1 MFMDIS
7 NSYQEELC
15 ASPYFCCMEQFFT
28 IYLNERPL
36 ILCPRQRDIPT
47 EYKDAP
53 VCPNP
58 DAAAI
63 SQTLQ
68 ALESGEIASAVFVQ
82 ADTQRLLEAIKQH
95 FKVLVAAGGLITNPE
110 GEILL
115 MFRRGKWDL
124 PKGKLDEG
132 ETLEECAVREVQE
145 ETGLQEVELKK
156 HLITTCH
163 TYDDGHTRRATLKVT
178 DWYLLTAPGNQK
190 LVPQTV
196 EQITKIEW
204 AKPAD
209 FEKYMSNTF
218 GAIHDVI
225 KAAGY

>member
-1 MFMDIS
+1 
-7 NSYQEELC
+7 
-15 ASPYFCCMEQFFT
+15 MEQIFT

-68 ALESGEIASAVFVQ
+68 ALENGEIASAVFVQ
-82 ADTQRLLEAIKQH
+82 ADTQRLLETIKRH

-124 PKGKLDEG
+124 PKGKQDEG
-132 ETLEECAVREVQE
+132 ESLEECAVREVRE
-145 ETGLQEVELKK
+145 ETGLQQINLTGKITETFHYYPLKEK
-156 HLITTCH
+156 KVLKH
-163 TYDDGHTRRATLKVT
+163 TY
-178 DWYLLTAPGNQK
+178 WYRMQFTGTELT
-190 LVPQTV
+190 VPQ
-196 EQITKIEW
+196 IEEDIMDIQW
-204 AKPAD
+204 IKP
-209 FEKYMSNTF
+209 ENLSKYLKFSYKN
-218 GAIHDVI
+218 IEDVFL
-225 KAAGY
+225 KSGYSL